1 MLGGVRVVSRDEV
14 EERAATE
21 KRAKKKHSSNKKK
34 KEKKEKRDK
43 HEGKGSHRVSSSDEE
58 RSEAPAPN
66 SAGLVREDWMTTPAP
81 AAAGPPASD
90 KAPKESQREDP
101 DAVKIHARELNP
113 YLRDGGSGVPE
124 EGEPPPPRARGVAD
138 GGASW
143 RLKALQRAKAAAAA
157 EGKDFRAEV
166 AERWGS
172 VAELTTGLQSHRAAH
187 GSAHLHAA
195 RDRSRASGGGDRPGR
210 GRGDYLDDVRSDRSQ
225 MKRPTDAGAAGLSWR
240 KEQRDGAAGSAQ
252 RQGPAGRDGV
262 GGRSASAAEA
272 APQRGPLSPA
282 ERPGGAGKPG
292 SDRAPSGGPKHE
304 ARVQRPS
311 RPPLRH
317 AQQAELLSSAAR
329 ALNAFADDGSFMAGL
344 ARGGDGGGGAAPA
357 ARQNANS
364 GLATARSET
373 PGPRSRTPSP
383 SPLAPARPAPTP
395 VAPERPPAAAGNL
408 GAAAALRARLLGRP
422 LPAAVPEG
430 VQGAD
435 AVEALPLVDARGRA
449 VPGAFGREVAGAGAV
464 PAGKRPAR
472 KLERYE
478 AGQRS
483 RYFADDDAADL
494 ATLVKRAKHGG
505 EADLDRSLAAG
516 IARSARYKAT
526 DLDPDAE
533 YDHDAGLELMDRTQR
548 KRGDAAQQ
556 AQRDKARQ
564 VREFGRA
571 ARGQERCG
579 RCFTSVARQ
588 RHLALAVGQGAY
600 LALPP
605 RGRLVPG
612 HCQILP
618 MEHVPST
625 RQVDETVWT
634 ELRNF
639 KKCLI
644 QMNMQ
649 QGMECIFFETALR
662 LGDPRSHAVVE
673 CVPIPMELAG
683 RAPMVFKKAIDDATS
698 EWAQHHAK
706 RFIDTRAKGLRGSIP
721 ENFAYLH
728 VEFGL
733 SAGFV
738 HVVDDE
744 STFDASLARSVLIG
758 LLGLPEADMHRKAK
772 AESQTLQERW
782 AREFR
787 AEFDAF
793 DWTKMLD

>member
-1 MLGGVRVVSRDEV
+1 
-14 EERAATE
+14 
-21 KRAKKKHSSNKKK
+21 
-34 KEKKEKRDK
+34 
-43 HEGKGSHRVSSSDEE
+43 
-58 RSEAPAPN
+58 
-66 SAGLVREDWMTTPAP
+66 
-81 AAAGPPASD
+81 
-90 KAPKESQREDP
+90 
-101 DAVKIHARELNP
+101 
-113 YLRDGGSGVPE
+113 
-124 EGEPPPPRARGVAD
+124 
-138 GGASW
+138 
-143 RLKALQRAKAAAAA
+143 
-157 EGKDFRAEV
+157 
-166 AERWGS
+166 
-172 VAELTTGLQSHRAAH
+172 
-187 GSAHLHAA
+187 
-195 RDRSRASGGGDRPGR
+195 
-210 GRGDYLDDVRSDRSQ
+210 
-225 MKRPTDAGAAGLSWR
+225 
-240 KEQRDGAAGSAQ
+240 
-252 RQGPAGRDGV
+252 
-262 GGRSASAAEA
+262 
-272 APQRGPLSPA
+272 
-282 ERPGGAGKPG
+282 
-292 SDRAPSGGPKHE
+292 
-304 ARVQRPS
+304 
-311 RPPLRH
+311 
-317 AQQAELLSSAAR
+317 
-329 ALNAFADDGSFMAGL
+329 
-344 ARGGDGGGGAAPA
+344 
-357 ARQNANS
+357 
-364 GLATARSET
+364 
-373 PGPRSRTPSP
+373 
-383 SPLAPARPAPTP
+383 
-395 VAPERPPAAAGNL
+395 
-408 GAAAALRARLLGRP
+408 
-422 LPAAVPEG
+422 
-430 VQGAD
+430 
-435 AVEALPLVDARGRA
+435 
-449 VPGAFGREVAGAGAV
+449 
-464 PAGKRPAR
+464 
-472 KLERYE
+472 
-478 AGQRS
+478 
-483 RYFADDDAADL
+483 
-494 ATLVKRAKHGG
+494 
-505 EADLDRSLAAG
+505 
-516 IARSARYKAT
+516 
-526 DLDPDAE
+526 
-533 YDHDAGLELMDRTQR
+533 MDRTQR
-548 KRGDAAQQ
+548 KHGDAAQQ